1 MSKNKIWNLY
11 KPLGISSIEFLNLI
25 KRKLEVNKIGHAG
38 TLDPIASGVLIVGT
52 NESTK
57 ELSKLVQINKTYIV
71 CMLLGIDTDTNDY
84 TGKIIGTSLNFPS
97 YQDVRQAMSFFI
109 NNDYYQVPP
118 IYSAV
123 KVNGISAYKYA
134 RNNQSVNLAPRLV
147 KIYHINLLN
156 FELPQIVF
164 ELSVS
169 KGFYIRKFAID
180 FAKKINTLATVQSL
194 VRTKCGD
201 FDLKDSLTLS
211 DL

>member
-1 MSKNKIWNLY
+1 MTKNKIWNFY
-11 KPLGISSIEFLNLI
+11 KPIGISSAEFLNCI
-25 KRKLEVNKIGHAG
+25 KRKLKVDKIGHAG

-52 NESTK
+52 NQATK
-57 ELSKLVQINKTYIV
+57 QLSKLVQINKTYIV

-84 TGKIIGTSLNFPS
+84 TGKIINTSQNFPS
-97 YQDVRQAMSFFI
+97 YWNVKQTMSFFM
-109 NNDYYQVPP
+109 NNDYYQTPP

-123 KVNGISAYKYA
+123 KINGIAAYKYA
-134 RNNQSVNLAPRLV
+134 RNNQPVNLKPRLV

-156 FELPQIVF
+156 FDLPQIVF

-180 FAKKINTLATVQSL
+180 FAKQLGTLATVQAL

-201 FDLKDSLTLS
+201 FDLNDSLTLS